1 MPTYLLQHMMPRHFQ
16 RCNKMMAHGINQTM
30 NNDDSID

>member
-1 MPTYLLQHMMPRHFQ
+1 MPTYLLQHMMPHHSQ
-16 RCNKMMAHGINQTM
+16 RCNIMMVHGVNQTI